1 MMAQKVASYFII
13 FISIVALLV
22 IGKSLLMPFILG
34 FLIWFLIVE
43 FRTLLVK
50 IPFIGSK
57 MPTWFWTLISSLVLF
72 LICGLAINV
81 LIDNI
86 KALSKEI
93 PVYEANLKIVNANLD
108 QTFGINLFESIN
120 NYVGDFKLSKLLS
133 PILNSITDLFSNA
146 FMIVLYVLFL
156 ILEESVFHPKLM
168 KVFADGKKF
177 TEVSIILEK
186 IKKSTSNYIT
196 LKTIISLITGIA
208 SYFALVLIGID
219 TPIFWAFLI
228 FLMNFIPTIG
238 SLIGTLFPALIAL
251 LQFGDLMHFGLV
263 LGIVGIIQV
272 IIGNFVEPKLMGNS
286 LNLSPL
292 VVILALSFWGAIW
305 GIIGMI
311 LSVIITVIM
320 VILFSQFKATKPIA
334 ILLSEKGNI

>member
-1 MMAQKVASYFII
+1 
-13 FISIVALLV
+13 
-22 IGKSLLMPFILG
+22 
-34 FLIWFLIVE
+34 
-43 FRTLLVK
+43 
-50 IPFIGSK
+50 
-57 MPTWFWTLISSLVLF
+57 
-72 LICGLAINV
+72 
-81 LIDNI
+81 
-86 KALSKEI
+86 
-93 PVYEANLKIVNANLD
+93 
-108 QTFGINLFESIN
+108 
-120 NYVGDFKLSKLLS
+120 
-133 PILNSITDLFSNA
+133 
-146 FMIVLYVLFL
+146 
-156 ILEESVFHPKLM
+156 
-168 KVFADGKKF
+168 
-177 TEVSIILEK
+177 
-186 IKKSTSNYIT
+186 
-196 LKTIISLITGIA
+196 
-208 SYFALVLIGID
+208 
-219 TPIFWAFLI
+219 
-228 FLMNFIPTIG
+228 MNFIPTIG